1 MLRSTMSRSI
11 TPAGVPYSR
20 AICSF
25 SLSTLIFSPGFSGKH
40 VIRAPCFRLFQQL
53 AGPHPT
59 HGRMA
64 DRFREQLL
72 QKAPRGGIVNQVM
85 RQDTDGGP
93 VVLPCPGEM
102 IRQLRNQ
109 VSRIAAAT
117 RAAPINDV
125 QVDVDC
131 LHMVVRA
138 SLVTQNRNC
147 AKP

>member
-1 MLRSTMSRSI
+1 
-11 TPAGVPYSR
+11 
-20 AICSF
+20 
-25 SLSTLIFSPGFSGKH
+25 
-40 VIRAPCFRLFQQL
+40 
-53 AGPHPT
+53 
-59 HGRMA
+59 MA

-109 VSRIAAAT
+109 VSWIAAAT

-131 LHMVVRA
+131 LHVLVRA
-138 SLVTQNRNC
+138 SLATQNRNC
-147 AKP
+147 AKT